1 MSRRNQVIELPSDR
15 AFGLFFSVLLGALS
29 IYLYTSALIVYAQC
43 MAVLTGVLFISA
55 MLKPRT
61 LRSLNRNWM
70 LFGLILG
77 KIVSPIVMGFIF
89 FAIFSPIAIIMR
101 IFKRDE
107 LRLRMQ
113 SRLTHWKM
121 KDHSSK
127 AADDFKNQF

>member
-1 MSRRNQVIELPSDR
+1 
-15 AFGLFFSVLLGALS
+15 
-29 IYLYTSALIVYAQC
+29 